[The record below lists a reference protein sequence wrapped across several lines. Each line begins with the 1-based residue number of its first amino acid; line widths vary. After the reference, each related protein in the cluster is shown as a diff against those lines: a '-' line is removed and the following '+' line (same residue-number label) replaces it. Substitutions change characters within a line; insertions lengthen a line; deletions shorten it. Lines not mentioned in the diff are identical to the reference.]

1 MTYHKEGLAC
11 GRIPCD
17 PTSSEADCEYPLD
30 PETER
35 EEAKK
40 HMENLNIQL
49 PWPGWRAVKYL
60 GSGQFGQVYEIE
72 RTQAGITE
80 HAAVKIVTRPKDES
94 ELEARYENGF
104 DEESVAASYAEEL
117 QQYASEYRLMLEM
130 KGQSNIISCDDFT
143 LIENPNGIGGKIY
156 IRMELLTPLKKMQKE
171 IFTKE
176 ETVIRLGMDICRAL
190 MLCEEKHIIHRDIK
204 PENIMVSQFG
214 DFKLCDF
221 GVSRFLDH
229 TTNASQSGTPAYWA
243 PEIAHMEKYGKSVDL
258 YSLGIMMYWML
269 NNRKMPFID
278 ADEVMTAQ
286 KMNEALRR
294 RYSGEDLPMPAKG
307 SHRLKQI
314 VLKACAYRPSDRYT
328 SANEMYADLE
338 ALQSGTGR
346 NEGQFHGS
354 TSGETVGGASTGYSY
369 AGTSDETI
377 GGKSTCGSTQG
388 SWSGR
393 TEGNAWN
400 DDTQHTIGKP
410 KQAHKQMWETDS
422 DMGTVE
428 ETVGV
433 RQAYAKQEQKQK
445 QMIAQVKAEV
455 SQAEEKKKNWLRW
468 KYATSDL
475 WLCIADTAIV
485 LVVHYLLL
493 FCYQKDSMYLQSYFH
508 GLQSY
513 FHGQYGYA
521 RSWVLVNATLS
532 ASWFLPILAAIAVV
546 LFRREIFRN
555 GIVVKMIASIAIAS
569 YLSVYTEIGS
579 QVLQK
584 WSFYSNHAI
593 WIDVVA
599 FASSYGA
606 MLFLASG
613 LVGDDT
619 ETTSEGV
626 LWGAMPFYYYYTFY
640 VIGKNLD
647 NFETEGI
654 LIWMGV
660 MLVPVVMLVAIY
672 IMKSSALAKIAG
684 TVFGVVFG
692 SMILA
697 VLSEKYPTSSD
708 WSWLIAVSVL
718 GPPALGWKMAG
729 SWEKAIEKL

>member
-30 PETER
+30 LETER

-294 RYSGEDLPMPAKG
+294 RYSGERLPMPAKG

-346 NEGQFHGS
+346 NESQFHGS
-354 TSGETVGGASTGYSY
+354 TSGGTVGGEHTAFNG
-369 AGTSDETI
+369 TI
-377 GGKSTCGSTQG
+377 GGKGTYGSTQG

-410 KQAHKQMWETDS
+410 KQAHKQMWETDA

-445 QMIAQVKAEV
+445 QTMARMKAEV
-455 SQAEEKKKNWLRW
+455 SQAEEKKKNGLRW
-468 KYATSDL
+468 KDETLDL
-475 WLCIADTAIV
+475 WLGIAGTAIV
-485 LVVHYLLL
+485 LVVHYFLL

-508 GLQSY
+508 S
-513 FHGQYGYA
+513 QYGYA
-521 RSWVLVNATLS
+521 RSWVLVNRTLS
-532 ASWFLPILAAIAVV
+532 VSWFLPILAAIAVV
-546 LFRREIFRN
+546 LFRREMLRN

-584 WSFYSNHAI
+584 WSFYFNHAI
-593 WIDVVA
+593 WIDAVA

-626 LWGAMPFYYYYTFY
+626 LWGAMPFYYYYIFY

-647 NFETEGI
+647 RFEAGGI
-654 LIWMGV
+654 PIWMGL

-672 IMKSSALAKIAG
+672 IMKSSVLAKIAG
-684 TVFGVVFG
+684 TVFGLVFS

-697 VLSEKYPTSSD
+697 GLFAIYPTGSD
-708 WSWLIAVSVL
+708 WPWLIAVSVL

>member
-1 MTYHKEGLAC
+1 MTYHKEGPAC

-190 MLCEEKHIIHRDIK
+190 MLCEEKHIIHRDNK

-278 ADEVMTAQ
+278 VDEVMTAQ

-294 RYSGEDLPMPAKG
+294 RYSGERLPMPAKG

-346 NEGQFHGS
+346 NESQFHGS
-354 TSGETVGGASTGYSY
+354 TSGGTVGGERTTFNG
-369 AGTSDETI
+369 TI

-455 SQAEEKKKNWLRW
+455 SQAEEK
-468 KYATSDL
+468 YATSDL
-475 WLCIADTAIV
+475 WLCIAGTAIV

-684 TVFGVVFG
+684 AVFGFVFAIMTFVVLFA
-692 SMILA
+692 IYL
-697 VLSEKYPTSSD
+697 PDSD
-708 WSWLIAVSVL
+708 WPWYVYVLGAVSVWGL
-718 GPPALGWKMAG
+718 SAFGWKMAG

>member
-278 ADEVMTAQ
+278 VDEVMTAQ

-346 NEGQFHGS
+346 NESQFHGS
-354 TSGETVGGASTGYSY
+354 TSGGTVGGARTTFNG
-369 AGTSDETI
+369 TI

-410 KQAHKQMWETDS
+410 KQAHKQMWETDA

-445 QMIAQVKAEV
+445 QTMAQVKAAV
-455 SQAEEKKKNWLRW
+455 SQAEEKKKNGLRW
-468 KYATSDL
+468 KYGTADL
-475 WLCIADTAIV
+475 WLSIADTAIV

-493 FCYQKDSMYLQSYFH
+493 FCYQKSYFH
-508 GLQSY
+508 S
-513 FHGQYGYA
+513 QYGYSGSA
-521 RSWVLVNATLS
+521 DLVNGTLI

-546 LFRREIFRN
+546 LFRREMLRN

-579 QVLQK
+579 LILKQ
-584 WSFYSNHAI
+584 WSFYFNHAI

-626 LWGAMPFYYYYTFY
+626 LWGMMPLYYYYTFY
-640 VIGKNLD
+640 VIDKNLD
-647 NFETEGI
+647 NFETGGI
-654 LIWMGV
+654 PIWMGL

-684 TVFGVVFG
+684 VVLGLVLG
-692 SMILA
+692 SMILV
-697 VLSEKYPTSSD
+697 VLFEIYPNSSD
-708 WSWLIAVSVL
+708 WSWYVFVLISVSIL
-718 GPPALGWKMAG
+718 SPPALGWKMAG

>member
-1 MTYHKEGLAC
+1 
-11 GRIPCD
+11 
-17 PTSSEADCEYPLD
+17 
-30 PETER
+30 
-35 EEAKK
+35 
-40 HMENLNIQL
+40 MENLNIQL

-294 RYSGEDLPMPAKG
+294 RYSGERLPMPAKG
-307 SHRLKQI
+307 SQRLKQI
-314 VLKACAYRPSDRYT
+314 VLKTCAYRPSDRYT

-346 NEGQFHGS
+346 NESQFHGI
-354 TSGETVGGASTGYSY
+354 TSGGTVGGARTAFNG
-369 AGTSDETI
+369 TI
-377 GGKSTCGSTQG
+377 GGKGTYGSTQG

-493 FCYQKDSMYLQSYFH
+493 FCYQKDSMSLQSHYFH
-508 GLQSY
+508 I
-513 FHGQYGYA
+513 QYGYA
-521 RSWVLVNATLS
+521 RSWVLVNGTLS

-546 LFRREIFRN
+546 LFHREMLRN

-569 YLSVYTEIGS
+569 YLSVYSEIGS
-579 QVLQK
+579 LILKK
-584 WSFYSNHAI
+584 WSFYFNHAI

-647 NFETEGI
+647 RFEAGGI
-654 LIWMGV
+654 PIWMGL

-672 IMKSSALAKIAG
+672 IMKSSVLAKIAG
-684 TVFGVVFG
+684 TVFGLVFG

-708 WSWLIAVSVL
+708 WSWYVFGLIAVSVL
-718 GPPALGWKMAG
+718 GLPALGWKMAG

>member
-269 NNRKMPFID
+269 NNRKMPFVD
-278 ADEVMTAQ
+278 ADEAMTAQ

-294 RYSGEDLPMPAKG
+294 RYSGERLPMPAKG

-338 ALQSGTGR
+338 ALQPGTGR
-346 NEGQFHGS
+346 NESQFHGS
-354 TSGETVGGASTGYSY
+354 TSGGTVGGERTTFNG
-369 AGTSDETI
+369 TI
-377 GGKSTCGSTQG
+377 GGKSTSGSTQG

-410 KQAHKQMWETDS
+410 KQAHKQMWETDA
-422 DMGTVE
+422 DMGTIE

-445 QMIAQVKAEV
+445 QTMARMKAEV
-455 SQAEEKKKNWLRW
+455 SQAEEKKKNGLRW
-468 KYATSDL
+468 KDETLDL
-475 WLCIADTAIV
+475 WLGIAGTAIV
-485 LVVHYLLL
+485 LVVHYFLL

-508 GLQSY
+508 S
-513 FHGQYGYA
+513 QYGYA
-521 RSWVLVNATLS
+521 RSWVLVNGTLS
-532 ASWFLPILAAIAVV
+532 VSWFLPILAAIAVV
-546 LFRREIFRN
+546 LFRREMLRN
-555 GIVVKMIASIAIAS
+555 GIVVKMIASIAISS
-569 YLSVYTEIGS
+569 YVSVYTEIGS

-584 WSFYSNHAI
+584 WSFYSNHAF
-593 WIDVVA
+593 WIDTVA
-599 FASSYGA
+599 FVIGGLWA
-606 MLFLASG
+606 MLFLASD

-619 ETTSEGV
+619 ETTSEV
-626 LWGAMPFYYYYTFY
+626 FLWGAMPFYYYYIFY

-647 NFETEGI
+647 RFEAGGI
-654 LIWMGV
+654 PIWMGL

-672 IMKSSALAKIAG
+672 IMKSSVLAKIAG
-684 TVFGVVFG
+684 TVFGLVFG

-708 WSWLIAVSVL
+708 WSWYVYGLIAVSVL
-718 GPPALGWKMAG
+718 GLPAFGWKMAG
-729 SWEKAIEKL
+729 SWEKSIEKL

>member
-377 GGKSTCGSTQG
+377 GGKSTSGSTQG

-410 KQAHKQMWETDS
+410 KQAHKQMWETDA
-422 DMGTVE
+422 DMGTIE

-445 QMIAQVKAEV
+445 QTMAQMKAEV
-455 SQAEEKKKNWLRW
+455 SQAEEKKKNGLRW
-468 KYATSDL
+468 KDETLDL
-475 WLCIADTAIV
+475 WLGIAGTAIV

-508 GLQSY
+508 S
-513 FHGQYGYA
+513 QYGYA
-521 RSWVLVNATLS
+521 RSWVLVNGTLS

-546 LFRREIFRN
+546 LFRREMLRN
-555 GIVVKMIASIAIAS
+555 GIVVKMIASIAISS
-569 YLSVYTEIGS
+569 YVSVYTEIGS

-584 WSFYSNHAI
+584 WSFYSNHAF
-593 WIDVVA
+593 WIDTVA
-599 FASSYGA
+599 FVIGGLWA
-606 MLFLASG
+606 MLFLASD

-619 ETTSEGV
+619 ETTSEV
-626 LWGAMPFYYYYTFY
+626 FLWGAMPFYYYYIFY

-647 NFETEGI
+647 RFEAGGI
-654 LIWMGV
+654 PIWMGL

-672 IMKSSALAKIAG
+672 IMKSSVLAKIAG
-684 TVFGVVFG
+684 TVFGLVFC

-697 VLSEKYPTSSD
+697 VLFEKYPTSSD
-708 WSWLIAVSVL
+708 WPWYVYGLIAVSVL
-718 GPPALGWKMAG
+718 GLPALGWKMAG
-729 SWEKAIEKL
+729 SWEKSIEKL

>member
-269 NNRKMPFID
+269 NNRKMPFVD

-377 GGKSTCGSTQG
+377 GGKSTSGSTQG

-410 KQAHKQMWETDS
+410 KQAHKQMWETDA
-422 DMGTVE
+422 DMGTIE

-445 QMIAQVKAEV
+445 QTMAQMKAEV
-455 SQAEEKKKNWLRW
+455 SQAEEKKKNGLRW
-468 KYATSDL
+468 KDETLDL
-475 WLCIADTAIV
+475 WLGIAGTAIV

-508 GLQSY
+508 S
-513 FHGQYGYA
+513 QYGYA
-521 RSWVLVNATLS
+521 RSWVLVNGTLS

-546 LFRREIFRN
+546 LFRREMLRN
-555 GIVVKMIASIAIAS
+555 GIVVKMIASIAISS
-569 YLSVYTEIGS
+569 YVSVYTEIGS

-584 WSFYSNHAI
+584 WSFYSNHAF
-593 WIDVVA
+593 WIDTVA
-599 FASSYGA
+599 FVIGGLWA
-606 MLFLASG
+606 MLFLASD

-619 ETTSEGV
+619 ETTSEV
-626 LWGAMPFYYYYTFY
+626 FLWGAMPFYYYYIFY

-647 NFETEGI
+647 RFEAGGI
-654 LIWMGV
+654 PIWMGL

-672 IMKSSALAKIAG
+672 IMKSSVLAKIAG
-684 TVFGVVFG
+684 TVFGLVFC

-697 VLSEKYPTSSD
+697 VLFEKYPTSSD
-708 WSWLIAVSVL
+708 WPWYVYGLIAVSVL
-718 GPPALGWKMAG
+718 GLPALGWKMAG
-729 SWEKAIEKL
+729 SWEKSIEKL

>member
-1 MTYHKEGLAC
+1 
-11 GRIPCD
+11 
-17 PTSSEADCEYPLD
+17 
-30 PETER
+30 
-35 EEAKK
+35 
-40 HMENLNIQL
+40 MENLNIQL

-278 ADEVMTAQ
+278 ADEVMTPQ

-294 RYSGEDLPMPAKG
+294 RYSGERLPMPAKG

-346 NEGQFHGS
+346 NESQFHGI
-354 TSGETVGGASTGYSY
+354 TSGGTVGGARTAFNG
-369 AGTSDETI
+369 TI
-377 GGKSTCGSTQG
+377 GGKGTYGSTQG

-493 FCYQKDSMYLQSYFH
+493 FCYQKDSMSLQSHYFH
-508 GLQSY
+508 I
-513 FHGQYGYA
+513 QYGYA
-521 RSWVLVNATLS
+521 RSWVLVNGTLS

-546 LFRREIFRN
+546 LFHREMLRN

-569 YLSVYTEIGS
+569 YLSVYSEIGS
-579 QVLQK
+579 LILKK
-584 WSFYSNHAI
+584 WSFYFNHAI

-647 NFETEGI
+647 RFEAGGI
-654 LIWMGV
+654 PIWMGL

-672 IMKSSALAKIAG
+672 IMKSSVLAKIAG
-684 TVFGVVFG
+684 TVFGLVFG

-708 WSWLIAVSVL
+708 WSWYVFGLIAVSVL
-718 GPPALGWKMAG
+718 GLPALGWKMAG

>member
-1 MTYHKEGLAC
+1 
-11 GRIPCD
+11 
-17 PTSSEADCEYPLD
+17 
-30 PETER
+30 
-35 EEAKK
+35 
-40 HMENLNIQL
+40 MENLNIQL

-176 ETVIRLGMDICRAL
+176 ETVIRFGMDICRAL

-269 NNRKMPFID
+269 NNRKMPFVD

-346 NEGQFHGS
+346 NESQFHGS
-354 TSGETVGGASTGYSY
+354 TSGGTVGGASTGYSY

-410 KQAHKQMWETDS
+410 KQEHKQMWENDA
-422 DMGTVE
+422 DMGTIE

-445 QMIAQVKAEV
+445 QTTAQVKAEV

-508 GLQSY
+508 S
-513 FHGQYGYA
+513 QYGYA
-521 RSWVLVNATLS
+521 RSWVLVNGTLS
-532 ASWFLPILAAIAVV
+532 VSWFLPILAAIAVV
-546 LFRREIFRN
+546 LFRREMLRN

-584 WSFYSNHAI
+584 WSFYFNHAI
-593 WIDVVA
+593 WIDAVA

-626 LWGAMPFYYYYTFY
+626 LWGAMPFYYYYIFY

-647 NFETEGI
+647 RFEAGGI
-654 LIWMGV
+654 PIWMGL

-672 IMKSSALAKIAG
+672 IMKSSVLAKIAG
-684 TVFGVVFG
+684 TVFGLVFS

-697 VLSEKYPTSSD
+697 GLFAIYPTGSD
-708 WSWLIAVSVL
+708 WPWLIAVSVL

>member
-1 MTYHKEGLAC
+1 MILQVAKLGPVSRAA
-11 GRIPCD
+11 GM
-17 PTSSEADCEYPLD
+17 DCEYPLD

-60 GSGQFGQVYEIE
+60 GNGQFGQVYEIE

-278 ADEVMTAQ
+278 VDEVMTAQ

-346 NEGQFHGS
+346 NESQFHGS
-354 TSGETVGGASTGYSY
+354 TSGGTVGGERTTFNG
-369 AGTSDETI
+369 TI

-493 FCYQKDSMYLQSYFH
+493 FCYQKDSMSLQSHYFH
-508 GLQSY
+508 I
-513 FHGQYGYA
+513 QYGYA
-521 RSWVLVNATLS
+521 RSWVLVNGTLS

-546 LFRREIFRN
+546 LFHREMLRN

-569 YLSVYTEIGS
+569 YLSVYSEIGS
-579 QVLQK
+579 LILKQ
-584 WSFYSNHAI
+584 WSFYFNHAI

-626 LWGAMPFYYYYTFY
+626 LWGTMPFYYYYTFY
-640 VIGKNLD
+640 SIGKNLD
-647 NFETEGI
+647 RFEAGGI
-654 LIWMGV
+654 PIWMGL

-672 IMKSSALAKIAG
+672 IMKSNVLSKIAG
-684 TVFGVVFG
+684 AVFGVVFG
-692 SMILA
+692 CMILM
-697 VLSEKYPTSSD
+697 VVSEKYPTGSE
-708 WSWLIAVSVL
+708 WPWYVLVPVSGLVL
-718 GPPALGWKMAG
+718 PAFGWKMAG
-729 SWEKAIEKL
+729 SWEESIEKL

>member
-1 MTYHKEGLAC
+1 MTYHKEGPAC

-60 GSGQFGQVYEIE
+60 GNGQFGQVYEIE

-278 ADEVMTAQ
+278 ADEVMTPQ

-294 RYSGEDLPMPAKG
+294 RYSGERLPMPAKG

-346 NEGQFHGS
+346 NESQFHGI
-354 TSGETVGGASTGYSY
+354 TSGGTVGGARTAFNG
-369 AGTSDETI
+369 TI
-377 GGKSTCGSTQG
+377 GGKGTYGSTQG

-493 FCYQKDSMYLQSYFH
+493 FCYQKDSMSLQSHYFH
-508 GLQSY
+508 I
-513 FHGQYGYA
+513 QYGYA
-521 RSWVLVNATLS
+521 RSWVLVNGTLS

-546 LFRREIFRN
+546 LFHREMLRN

-569 YLSVYTEIGS
+569 YLSVYSEIGS
-579 QVLQK
+579 LILKK
-584 WSFYSNHAI
+584 WSFYFNHAI

-647 NFETEGI
+647 RFEAGGI
-654 LIWMGV
+654 PIWMGL

-672 IMKSSALAKIAG
+672 IMKSSVLAKIAG
-684 TVFGVVFG
+684 TVFGLVFG

-708 WSWLIAVSVL
+708 WSWYVFGLIAVSVL
-718 GPPALGWKMAG
+718 GLPALGWKMAG

>member
-1 MTYHKEGLAC
+1 MTYHKEGPAC

-346 NEGQFHGS
+346 NESQFHGS
-354 TSGETVGGASTGYSY
+354 TSGGTVGGASTGHSY

-377 GGKSTCGSTQG
+377 GGKSTSGSTQG

-410 KQAHKQMWETDS
+410 KQAHKQMWETDA
-422 DMGTVE
+422 DMGTIE

-445 QMIAQVKAEV
+445 QTMARMKAEV
-455 SQAEEKKKNWLRW
+455 SQAEEKKKNGLRW
-468 KYATSDL
+468 KDETLDL
-475 WLCIADTAIV
+475 WLGIAGTAIV

-508 GLQSY
+508 S
-513 FHGQYGYA
+513 QYGYA
-521 RSWVLVNATLS
+521 RSWVLVNGTLS
-532 ASWFLPILAAIAVV
+532 VSWFLPILAAIAVV
-546 LFRREIFRN
+546 LFRREMLRN
-555 GIVVKMIASIAIAS
+555 GIVVKMIASIAISS
-569 YLSVYTEIGS
+569 YVSVYTEIGS

-584 WSFYSNHAI
+584 WSFYSNHAF
-593 WIDVVA
+593 WIDTVA
-599 FASSYGA
+599 FVIGGLWA
-606 MLFLASG
+606 MLFLASD

-619 ETTSEGV
+619 ETTSEV
-626 LWGAMPFYYYYTFY
+626 FLWGAMPFYYYYIFY

-647 NFETEGI
+647 RFEAGGI
-654 LIWMGV
+654 PIWMGL

-672 IMKSSALAKIAG
+672 IMKSSVLAKIAG
-684 TVFGVVFG
+684 TVFGLVFG

-697 VLSEKYPTSSD
+697 VLSEKYPTGSD
-708 WSWLIAVSVL
+708 WPWYVFGLIAVSVL
-718 GPPALGWKMAG
+718 GLPALGWKMAG
-729 SWEKAIEKL
+729 SWEKSIEKL